1 MSVAQITR
9 RDETRRDESE
19 RIITGQG
26 LVARKNRRGRK
37 GTIPMGYMDGHA
49 LRLFDEELTDGQ
61 NKVS

>member
-9 RDETRRDESE
+9 RDESE
-19 RIITGQG
+19 RIIIDQG